1 MTKVTRYLAVS
12 PVLSA
17 VGLPP
22 RQTLHLLGSLT
33 ESKNLRDNEIQG
45 MTNADRTADDPGKN
59 GWMQGF
65 PPSKDKR
72 IRFAASSFYA
82 WPQLR
87 WSFSHLEELMPT
99 KSVWRGSG
107 AGKPLPYNLQ
117 TFSDVIITTT
127 RGEKLTWDEALAQT
141 YADGLII
148 LHRGE
153 IVFEEYF
160 GASGPHV
167 RHIIQSANKSIVGV
181 IAESLIAEGR
191 LDAGAMVSTIIPELQ
206 DSAYGDATVQQV
218 LDMLISMDFYEDYL
232 DPRSEIWRFHQATG
246 MSPRKL
252 DEDAEAASEA
262 VADVLPG
269 VKKYQEHGKA
279 FAYREP
285 NIFVLG
291 WIVRRAAGQDI
302 ASQLSERIWQHIGAE
317 HDGYYLLDASGAE
330 SSSGF
335 TLRDFARFGELV
347 RTGGV
352 NDGQRLIPASVIDKI
367 FKGGNPELFAK
378 AGLQTL
384 PGWSY
389 KSQWWMRH
397 IDGRTCAV
405 ARGAHGQVLYI
416 DPENDLVV
424 ARIGSSPK
432 APSTQIDHIFLP
444 TLDEITKKI
453 MGSKGAVSK

>member
-1 MTKVTRYLAVS
+1 M
-12 PVLSA
+12 
-17 VGLPP
+17 GLQP
-22 RQTLHLLGSLT
+22 RQTLHLGESLT
-33 ESKNLRDNEIQG
+33 ESEHLRDNEHHD
-45 MTNADRTADDPGKN
+45 MTNADRTADDPVN
-59 GWMQGF
+59 EGWMQGF
-65 PPSKDKR
+65 PPIKEKR
-72 IRFAASSFYA
+72 IRFEASSFYA

-107 AGKPLPYNLQ
+107 ASKPLPYNLQ
-117 TFSDVIITTT
+117 SFSDVTITTT
-127 RGEKLTWDEALAQT
+127 RGEKLTWDEALSQT

-153 IVFEEYF
+153 IIYEEYF
-160 GASGPHV
+160 SATGPHT
-167 RHIIQSANKSIVGV
+167 RHVIQSANKSIVGV

-191 LDAGAMVSTIIPELQ
+191 LNAEAIVSTIIPELQ
-206 DSAYGDATVQQV
+206 DSAYGDASVQQV
-218 LDMLISMDFYEDYL
+218 LDMLISMDFHEDYL
-232 DPRSEIWRFHQATG
+232 DPASEIWRFHRATG
-246 MSPRKL
+246 MSPRNPN
-252 DEDAEAASEA
+252 ENAEAASEA
-262 VADVLPG
+262 VADVLPR
-269 VKKYQEHGKA
+269 VKKDQDQDHGHA

-302 ASQLSERIWQHIGAE
+302 TSQLSERIWQHIGAE
-317 HDGYYLLDASGAE
+317 HDGYYLLDGSGAE

-347 RTGGV
+347 RNGGV
-352 NDGQRLIPASVIDKI
+352 NDGKQLIPATVIDKI
-367 FKGGNPELFAK
+367 FNGGDPELFAK
-378 AGLQTL
+378 AKFQSL
-384 PGWSY
+384 PNWSY

-424 ARIGSSPK
+424 ARVGSFPK
-432 APSTQIDHIFLP
+432 APSTQIDHVFLP
-444 TLDEITKKI
+444 TLDEITRKV
-453 MGSKGAVSK
+453 MGSQ